1 MDLLT
6 VKAMTDAELEAEI
19 LRMRAVIDAQ
29 REEMAV
35 IQREISVR
43 HEKARYKAL
52 LASMTNDEI
61 AKLQQY
67 IQESGGI
74 PTGEKVGVPGKA

>member
-1 MDLLT
+1 MDLLQL
-6 VKAMTDAELEAEI
+6 KAMTDAQLEGEI
-19 LRMRAVIDAQ
+19 LRLRTIIDAQ
-29 REEMAV
+29 REEMQS

-43 HEKARYKAL
+43 GEKARYRAIVE
-52 LASMTNDEI
+52 SMSSEEL

-74 PTGEKVGVPGKA
+74 PTGEKVGIPGGA

>member
-1 MDLLT
+1 MDLLAL
-6 VKAMTDAELEAEI
+6 KDMTDAELESEI
-19 LRMRAVIDAQ
+19 LRLRKIIDAQ
-29 REEMAV
+29 RDEMAV

-43 HEKARYKAL
+43 HEKARYKAI

-61 AKLQQY
+61 RKLQQY

-74 PTGEKVGVPGKA
+74 PTGEQVGVPGKS